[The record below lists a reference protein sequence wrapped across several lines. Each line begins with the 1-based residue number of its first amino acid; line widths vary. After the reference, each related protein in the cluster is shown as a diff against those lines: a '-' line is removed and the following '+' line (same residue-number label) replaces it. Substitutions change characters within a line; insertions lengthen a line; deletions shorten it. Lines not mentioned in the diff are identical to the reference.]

1 MRVAKSDGFAYMARQ
16 RVDGKAS
23 QAWFWLQRCPSVI
36 ETLELNMST
45 QKAVV
50 LIVEDEPLIR
60 FTMLDALE
68 EVGHVV
74 LEAAN
79 ADEAMVLLRNRTDV
93 DIVFTDV
100 NMAGSMDGIQLAQRV
115 RALRPHI
122 GIIITSGVVRLDPML
137 LPTRTFFLPKPY
149 QHDTVLTAV
158 HSLLQN

>member
-1 MRVAKSDGFAYMARQ
+1 MELSM
-16 RVDGKAS
+16 
-23 QAWFWLQRCPSVI
+23 SV
-36 ETLELNMST
+36 

-60 FTMLDALE
+60 FTTLDALE

-137 LPTRTFFLPKPY
+137 LPARTHFLPKPY
-149 QHDTVLTAV
+149 QHDMVLSAIHT
-158 HSLLQN
+158 LLQA